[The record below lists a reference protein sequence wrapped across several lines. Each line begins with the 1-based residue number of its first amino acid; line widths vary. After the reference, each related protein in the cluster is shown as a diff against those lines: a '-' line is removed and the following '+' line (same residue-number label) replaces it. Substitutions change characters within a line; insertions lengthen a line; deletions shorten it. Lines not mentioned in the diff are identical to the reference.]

1 MSLLIKMV
9 VEHFGIFMEW
19 DVYVWFCFESDNLG
33 GRFQFL
39 KHQLH
44 DASENLEIEDTSEGY
59 S

>member
-1 MSLLIKMV
+1 
-9 VEHFGIFMEW
+9 MEW

-44 DASENLEIEDTSEGY
+44 DALRKATVSTEVLVPNHGLLRQ
-59 S
+59 